1 MMRAFLMIVCAALV
15 LTGCAHKELKAPCGP
30 IAYAGQ
36 DDPCGE
42 LVPINIVQAHTAE
55 GKKS

>member
-1 MMRAFLMIVCAALV
+1 MRPSLMIVCALLA

-36 DDPCGE
+36 GDPCGE
-42 LVPINIVQAHTAE
+42 LLPINVVQADAAE
-55 GKKS
+55 EKKS